1 MIIKNGL
8 VFTQDKRFEKKDI
21 YIEDGRFVSPNAY
34 TEDMADV
41 IDAEGQFVLPGL
53 IDIHS
58 HGAVGCDFSDGDKG
72 GVKKILAY
80 ERAHGITTYCPT
92 SMTLPQETL
101 ETAYASLDDPSFF
114 HLANVRTDQPA
125 SGQNPVESG
134 YARIAGINM
143 EGPFLD
149 PVKKGAH
156 VEEWITEPDADFVKE
171 LNEVSGGRIRLVTLA
186 PNVKGA
192 MDFIREMKE
201 EVQISLGHTA
211 ADYEC
216 AAEAMA
222 LGAHHVTH
230 LYNAMQPLAHREP
243 GLIGAASD
251 DPECMVELI
260 CDGYHIHPAVIRA
273 TFRMFGPERVILIS
287 DSMRATGMKNGTYE
301 LGGQEV
307 TVKDRKA
314 VLKDGTLAGS
324 ATNLFGCMCKAIEFG
339 VPVDQ
344 AIFAATRNPARSIGI
359 YDRTGSVHTGKE
371 ADILLLTENFE
382 LKRVI

>member
-34 TEDMADV
+34 TEDKADV

-143 EGPFLD
+143 EGIQF
-149 PVKKGAH
+149 
-156 VEEWITEPDADFVKE
+156 
-171 LNEVSGGRIRLVTLA
+171 
-186 PNVKGA
+186 
-192 MDFIREMKE
+192 
-201 EVQISLGHTA
+201 
-211 ADYEC
+211 
-216 AAEAMA
+216 
-222 LGAHHVTH
+222 
-230 LYNAMQPLAHREP
+230 
-243 GLIGAASD
+243 
-251 DPECMVELI
+251 
-260 CDGYHIHPAVIRA
+260 
-273 TFRMFGPERVILIS
+273 FG
-287 DSMRATGMKNGTYE
+287 
-301 LGGQEV
+301 
-307 TVKDRKA
+307 
-314 VLKDGTLAGS
+314 
-324 ATNLFGCMCKAIEFG
+324 
-339 VPVDQ
+339 
-344 AIFAATRNPARSIGI
+344 
-359 YDRTGSVHTGKE
+359 
-371 ADILLLTENFE
+371 
-382 LKRVI
+382 